1 MPSLHESSL
10 LLHFSQP
17 RRAEQASI
25 LEDRMK
31 LLSEA
36 AESGLRATVWLA
48 QHPDQTCK
56 VKEIAEAIHA
66 APGYLVK
73 VLQHMTRANIVAAR
87 RGIQGGI
94 TLVRPADE
102 LTALD
107 VINAIDPIERIT
119 TCPLQLSTHRHAL
132 CPLHHRIDRGLEM
145 IEETFRSVTI
155 AQLMETAETDRSA
168 CHLLCGSGNEN
179 HGS

>member
-1 MPSLHESSL
+1 
-10 LLHFSQP
+10 
-17 RRAEQASI
+17 
-25 LEDRMK
+25 MK

-48 QHPDQTCK
+48 QHPDQSFK

-73 VLQHMTRANIVAAR
+73 VLQHLTRAGIVAAR

-94 TLVRPADE
+94 TLVRSADE

-119 TCPLQLSTHRHAL
+119 TCPLRLISHRHSL
-132 CPLHHRIDRGLEM
+132 CPLHQRIDRGLET

-155 AQLMETAETDRSA
+155 AQLMESAESSQSS
-168 CHLLCGSGNEN
+168 CQLLRGSGSESP
-179 HGS
+179 GS